1 MSDNHSSNELP
12 HLKSSEAKAPA
23 PDSAP
28 RPKSRDLE
36 PYSPVSH
43 TQNSWHHTSLPIV
56 GWTLLRDLTK
66 KPLQPTSRLG
76 GQLSHQRTSP
86 SSWMDLKRQPRAS
99 NQ

>member
-1 MSDNHSSNELP
+1 MSVTHSSNELP
-12 HLKSSEAKAPA
+12 RLKSSEAKAPV

-43 TQNSWHHTSLPIV
+43 AQSSWHHTSLPTV
-56 GWTLLRDLTK
+56 GRTLLRDSTK
-66 KPLQPTSRLG
+66 KLLQPTSRLG

-86 SSWMDLKRQPRAS
+86 SSQMDLKRQPGAS

>member
-1 MSDNHSSNELP
+1 MSVTHLSNKLP

-23 PDSAP
+23 PDSTP

-43 TQNSWHHTSLPIV
+43 AQSSWHHTSLQTV
-56 GWTLLRDLTK
+56 GWTLLRDSTK

-76 GQLSHQRTSP
+76 GQLSHQRMSP
-86 SSWMDLKRQPRAS
+86 SSQMDLKRQP